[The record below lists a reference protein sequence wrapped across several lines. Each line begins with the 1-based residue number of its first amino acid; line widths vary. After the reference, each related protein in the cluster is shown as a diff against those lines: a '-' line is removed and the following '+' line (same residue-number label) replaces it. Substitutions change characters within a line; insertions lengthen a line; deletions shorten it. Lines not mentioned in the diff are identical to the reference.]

1 MSFTSPPKSV
11 LGMKMLSMKIPTL
24 PASVNMP
31 RISVGIVSVIQ
42 WNKLDFPAHLQRV
55 KIKFLKLMD
64 FLLSLK
70 YTFQLQLYKIQLR
83 K

>member
-42 WNKLDFPAHLQRV
+42 
-55 KIKFLKLMD
+55 
-64 FLLSLK
+64 
-70 YTFQLQLYKIQLR
+70 
-83 K
+83 